1 MSKVVNFVGL
11 GHINIVVDN
20 IDNGIE
26 FYQTLFGA
34 EPYQIFRDF
43 CNEGFSKAAGFLDD
57 PKSVKLNIAFM
68 EIPGTK
74 LILELMEYINPE
86 GKCKIVDKTVADMAG
101 VRHVALKV
109 EGIED
114 AYKHV
119 SQVEGV
125 RLINSNEN
133 YVPYKIDAIKKDE
146 FMFFDEA
153 LENNEAEKENV
164 VKIIS
169 NTKYFYFIDKYG
181 VQWEFEQGHTDVG
194 NDN

>member
-114 AYKHV
+114 GAQYPGGDYDV
-119 SQVEGV
+119 SFAHSFLRLALGMPIWSRYLAMV
-125 RLINSNEN
+125 RRARS
-133 YVPYKIDAIKKDE
+133 
-146 FMFFDEA
+146 
-153 LENNEAEKENV
+153 
-164 VKIIS
+164 
-169 NTKYFYFIDKYG
+169 
-181 VQWEFEQGHTDVG
+181 
-194 NDN
+194 

>member
-133 YVPYKIDAIKKDE
+133 VLISFLMAGFLAFNSLI
-146 FMFFDEA
+146 FDKNSSWI
-153 LENNEAEKENV
+153 LKLSL
-164 VKIIS
+164 IHDQ
-169 NTKYFYFIDKYG
+169 F
-181 VQWEFEQGHTDVG
+181 
-194 NDN
+194 